1 MKDNCSIIQT
11 ISLNKNYVRGNEIV
25 HALKDCTIN
34 IQAGEF
40 ITIMGASGS
49 GKTTLLNILG
59 GLDTLT
65 SGEYILEGVNVTKY
79 KEKKWTILR
88 RKLFGYV
95 FQSFY
100 LIPTLSVFENVE
112 LPLLFS
118 KKKIS
123 DEYIDSVL
131 TAVGI
136 IHRKEH
142 LPSQLSGGEM
152 QRTAIAR
159 ALVQKP
165 KILIID
171 EPTGNLD
178 SKNANTIFQLFEELN
193 QKNKITIVCATHDIE
208 LVKRS
213 SRILKIKDGSLVK

>member
-25 HALKDCTIN
+25 HALKDCTVN

>member
-25 HALKDCTIN
+25 HALRDCTVN

-40 ITIMGASGS
+40 VSIMGASGS

-65 SGEYILEGVNVTKY
+65 SGEYILDGVNVTKY

-88 RKLFGYV
+88 RQLFGYV

-123 DEYIDSVL
+123 DEYVDSVL

-208 LVKRS
+208 LAKRS